1 MIKKIRP
8 AVMLSLLVV
17 SFLYTADLNAQT
29 VDVEITNIRNEK
41 GSILLGVFTDHEGFA
56 EEEAIIDIILSKEK
70 MENGNLKLIL
80 ELEPGTY
87 GISVLDDENDNG
99 EMDYNFLGIPKE
111 GFGFSNY
118 LHSALRRPVFE
129 NFKFDLSGSQKRKR
143 VLIKMTYYF

>member
-1 MIKKIRP
+1 
-8 AVMLSLLVV
+8 MLSLLVV
-17 SFLYTADLNAQT
+17 SFLYIEDLNAQV
-29 VDVEITNIRNEK
+29 VDIEITNIRNDK

-118 LHSALRRPVFE
+118 LHTALRRPVFE
-129 NFKFDLSGSQKRKR
+129 NFKFDLSGSQRRKKI
-143 VLIKMTYYF
+143 LIKMTYYF

>member
-1 MIKKIRP
+1 MIRKIRP

-17 SFLYTADLNAQT
+17 SFLYIEDLNAQV
-29 VDVEITNIRNEK
+29 VDIEITNIRNDK

-118 LHSALRRPVFE
+118 LHTALRRPVFE
-129 NFKFDLSGSQKRKR
+129 NFKFDLSGSQRRKKI
-143 VLIKMTYYF
+143 LIKMTYYF